1 MNYNVD
7 ELRSMQLSG
16 NYHGLLFALAA
27 PDNMI
32 RAEAMSRLSRF
43 RNSSVQEAAISCLT
57 SDSDYNVRAQACVV
71 LRNFPHCEEITDAL
85 RRALNDENRH
95 VRSNAT
101 FALAHLRARDALDD
115 ILAMRSQG
123 VEPDIEDSVNTA
135 IDILSAP
142 DKSETLLKLASH
154 KDIEGI
160 GKLFDCM
167 LKPDHD
173 EIESGLSG
181 SGKNRMLD
189 VFKQWEAEGRLTALD
204 SSDSY
209 ANAKREYAER
219 LIDAYKLC

>member
-16 NYHGLLFALAA
+16 NYRGLLFALAA
-27 PDNMI
+27 PDGMI
-32 RAEAMSRLSRF
+32 RTEAMSRLARF
-43 RNSSVQEAAISCLT
+43 QNSPVQEAAIRSLT
-57 SDSDYNVRAQACVV
+57 SDTGYNVRAQACVV
-71 LRNFPHCEEITDAL
+71 LRNFPLCEEITEAL
-85 RRALNDENRH
+85 RQALNDENRH
-95 VRSNAT
+95 VRSNAA

-123 VEPDIEDSVNTA
+123 VEPDIEESVNMA
-135 IDILSAP
+135 IEILSAR
-142 DKSETLLKLASH
+142 DKSETLLELAGR

-173 EIESGLSG
+173 EIESGLTS

-219 LIDAYKLC
+219 LIDAYK

>member
-16 NYHGLLFALAA
+16 NYRGLLFALAA
-27 PDNMI
+27 PDGMI
-32 RAEAMSRLSRF
+32 RTEAMSRLARF
-43 RNSSVQEAAISCLT
+43 QNSPVQEAAIRCLT
-57 SDSDYNVRAQACVV
+57 SDTGYNVRAQACVV
-71 LRNFPHCEEITDAL
+71 LRNFPLCKKITEAL
-85 RRALNDENRH
+85 RQALNDENRH
-95 VRSNAT
+95 VRSNAA

-123 VEPDIEDSVNTA
+123 VEPDIEESVNMA
-135 IDILSAP
+135 IEILSAR
-142 DKSETLLKLASH
+142 DKSETLLELAGR

-173 EIESGLSG
+173 EIESGLTS

-219 LIDAYKLC
+219 LIDAYK

>member
-16 NYHGLLFALAA
+16 NYRGLLFALAA
-27 PDNMI
+27 PDSMI
-32 RAEAMSRLSRF
+32 RTEAMSRLTRF
-43 RNSSVQEAAISCLT
+43 QNDSVQDAAIRCLT
-57 SDSDYNVRAQACVV
+57 SDTDYNVRAQACVV
-71 LRNFPHCEEITDAL
+71 LRNLPYCKDISDAL
-85 RRALNDENRH
+85 RRALKDENRH
-95 VRSNAT
+95 VRSNAA

-123 VEPDIEDSVNTA
+123 VEPDIEESVNMA
-135 IDILSAP
+135 IEILSAR
-142 DKSETLLKLASH
+142 DKSETLLELAGH

-189 VFKQWEAEGRLTALD
+189 VFKQWESEGRLTALD

-219 LIDAYKLC
+219 LIDAY

>member
-1 MNYNVD
+1 MTYSVD

-27 PDNMI
+27 PDSLI
-32 RAEAMSRLSRF
+32 RTEAMSRLARF
-43 RNSSVQEAAISCLT
+43 QNSSVQEAAIRCLK

-71 LRNFPHCEEITDAL
+71 LRNLPLCEEITDAL
-85 RRALNDENRH
+85 RQALNDENRR
-95 VRSNAT
+95 VRSNAA

-115 ILAMRSQG
+115 ILTMRSQG
-123 VEPDIEDSVNTA
+123 VEPDIEESVNTA
-135 IDILSAP
+135 IEILSAR
-142 DKSETLLKLASH
+142 DKSETLLELAGH

-173 EIESGLSG
+173 EIESGLTS

-189 VFKQWEAEGRLTALD
+189 VFKQWESEGRLTALD
-204 SSDSY
+204 SSDRYSQ
-209 ANAKREYAER
+209 AKREYAER
-219 LIDAYKLC
+219 LIEAYK

>member
-16 NYHGLLFALAA
+16 NYRGLLFALAA
-27 PDNMI
+27 PDSMI
-32 RAEAMSRLSRF
+32 RTEAMSRLARF
-43 RNSSVQEAAISCLT
+43 QNSSVQEAAIRCLT
-57 SDSDYNVRAQACVV
+57 SDTHYNVRAQACVV
-71 LRNFPHCEEITDAL
+71 LRHFPHCEEISDVL
-85 RRALNDENRH
+85 RRALKDENRH
-95 VRSNAT
+95 VRSNAA
-101 FALAHLRARDALDD
+101 FALAHLRVHDALDD
-115 ILAMRSQG
+115 ILTMRSQG
-123 VEPDIEDSVNTA
+123 VEPDIEESVNMA
-135 IDILSAP
+135 IEILSAR
-142 DKSETLLKLASH
+142 DKSETLLELAGR

-189 VFKQWEAEGRLTALD
+189 VFKQWESEGRLTALD

-219 LIDAYKLC
+219 LIDAY